1 MDICVYASEPVAY
14 SFEDEKGKKVEGAS
28 PKICVG
34 EFADGICVALTVV
47 KASPEFASQCSDCIG
62 EILPHTAIAYD
73 RFKRA
78 AFFVQEAPKKK

>member
-14 SFEDEKGKKVEGAS
+14 SFKDDAGKQVSGKS

-34 EFADGICVALTVV
+34 EFEKGECVALTVV
-47 KASPEFASQCSDCIG
+47 KATPEFASQCTDRIG
-62 EILPHTAIAYD
+62 EVLPNTAIAYD

-78 AFFVQEAPKKK
+78 AFFVAETK

>member
-14 SFEDEKGKKVEGAS
+14 SFEDEKGKKVEGKS

-34 EFADGICVALTVV
+34 EFVDGECVSLTVV
-47 KASPEFASQCSDCIG
+47 KASPEFASNCCDRIG
-62 EILPHTAIAYD
+62 EILPNTAIAYD

-78 AFFVQEAPKKK
+78 AFFVQETPKKK